1 MDHVLGCGSLW
12 LMGKEDL
19 DRGVVEAAV
28 VTCASKAQALWYKSK
43 GNKLKDDCK
52 SVISTCEH

>member
-28 VTCASKAQALWYKSK
+28 VTCMRQQSSLVNPKET
-43 GNKLKDDCK
+43 N
-52 SVISTCEH
+52 

>member
-1 MDHVLGCGSLW
+1 MFLSLGSEPRLTLSQMDHVLGCGSLW

-28 VTCASKAQALWYKSK
+28 VTCMRQQSSLVNPKET
-43 GNKLKDDCK
+43 N
-52 SVISTCEH
+52 